1 MILSKYL
8 FEDFFLL
15 VDVIKPP
22 GTYINMTLWERAV
35 RRRGCGLIVNAGAI
49 SKNDIFPD
57 THPYKYPY
65 YSPFE

>member
-22 GTYINMTLWERAV
+22 GTYISKTLWERAL
-35 RRRGCGLIVNAGAI
+35 RRRGCGINSECGG
-49 SKNDIFPD
+49 N
-57 THPYKYPY
+57 
-65 YSPFE
+65 

>member
-22 GTYINMTLWERAV
+22 GTYINKTLWSMYFGVEV
-35 RRRGCGLIVNAGAI
+35 LELIVNAGAI
-49 SKNDIFPD
+49 SK
-57 THPYKYPY
+57 K
-65 YSPFE
+65 